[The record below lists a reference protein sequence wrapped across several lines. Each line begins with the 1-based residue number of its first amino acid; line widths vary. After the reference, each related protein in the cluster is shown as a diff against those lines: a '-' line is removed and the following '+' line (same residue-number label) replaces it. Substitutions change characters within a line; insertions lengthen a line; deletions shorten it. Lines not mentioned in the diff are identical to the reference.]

1 MAAIQ
6 YMATM
11 MYCRIGPE
19 EPRAIVSSER
29 SSTSGVE
36 KERMKIHN
44 NMLVDLIILSVI
56 LHSTWFC

>member
-11 MYCRIGPE
+11 MYCRI
-19 EPRAIVSSER
+19 VSSER
-29 SSTSGVE
+29 SSTSSVE

-44 NMLVDLIILSVI
+44 NMLVDLIILTVI